1 MSDKNKKYWSTLAEY
16 YNDPEVEKL
25 RGEEFYDK
33 PEPFL
38 RADQGPQ
45 RFNRR
50 DFLKL
55 GGAAAIFSM
64 IACGSRPEEKIIP
77 YVHQQE
83 EIILGQPNYYAST
96 CGECPAACG
105 VVIKSREGKPIKME
119 GNPDHPLNHGKLCA
133 RGQASLL
140 NLYDPD
146 RLRHPVKIGE
156 DGTQTQITFDG
167 ADAEIIEQL
176 KNNSRRV
183 VLLTGAWHGPARE
196 ELVRKFLSTFDYSQY
211 MEFEAL
217 HDDLYMGS
225 REAAF
230 RSSQPPEYH
239 FDKADMVVLFGA
251 DLFANGRNP
260 VRHMRDFG
268 LKRKIENGNMSQ
280 VIAFEPTISE
290 MGACADE
297 RYLIRPSE
305 LYKVAAALVNQI
317 VIKEGKSCLASNDR
331 IRNSYQFFDPDR
343 IENELELPHGL
354 IRRLAGELWEMS
366 GRSLLISESFSN
378 QNANAMKLH
387 ISVHLLNSI
396 LSNEAEM
403 IDVSSVPGGETAF
416 THRALKHRLVEEMA
430 IGTIGAIFIA
440 GTNPVYSLPD
450 SFAFVK
456 ALKNVPLRVS
466 FADRLDETAQH
477 CHYVL
482 PGLHAAESWG
492 DSEPL
497 AGVYGLSQPTISPLW
512 DNRQVEDSLI
522 KIAYGLGNNDF
533 AAGDRPIKFY
543 DFLKTYWTDN
553 IFREE
558 NLAGTFESFWV
569 KALQNGFYKVRTRLT
584 PPIPSRVFETESLVL
599 MDTAPE
605 DNTGPELVLTASS
618 LHRDGRAMN
627 NAWLLE
633 TPDPVSR
640 ITWDNYLSIAPS
652 RADGMGLKEGDV
664 VKLRANSVEV
674 EVPIHVAPGTHKDV
688 LALSVGW
695 GRTAA
700 GEIGNNIGVNA
711 FKLARIG
718 ANGLRY
724 SMSGISIEKTGK
736 HIPLACVQGHHY
748 IEKRPILH
756 EATLEE
762 YRHDPYAGQ
771 HNVHTGKQTLWKQDH
786 HYPGHKWGMVIDLNR
801 CIGCNACM
809 TACQVENNIPVV
821 GKQEVMFG
829 REMHWMR
836 VDRYFEGKADN
847 PDIVHQPLLCHHCD
861 KAPCETV
868 CPVLATVHNDEGL
881 NLQVYNR
888 CVGTRYCSNNCPY
901 KVRRF
906 NYYDYYKSAYKEKTL
921 RMHLNPDVTV
931 RTRGVMEKCTFCI
944 QRIRDARHNA
954 KVEGRPIADG
964 EVIPACA
971 QTCPTDALVFGD
983 LNDPNS
989 RISKAAHDTRVY
1001 RALEELNI
1009 DPAVAFLTLIRN
1021 READKEKTDEHESH

>member
-1 MSDKNKKYWSTLAEY
+1 MSEKKKKYWSTLAEY

-25 RGEEFYDK
+25 RAEEFFDK
-33 PEPFL
+33 PELFL
-38 RADQGPQ
+38 RADDGPQ
-45 RFNRR
+45 KFNRR

-64 IACGSRPEEKIIP
+64 IACGSRPEEKIVP

-83 EIILGQPNYYAST
+83 EIILGRPNYYAST

-105 VVIKSREGKPIKME
+105 VVIKTREGKPIKME
-119 GNPDHPLNHGKLCA
+119 GNPDHPLNQGKLCA

-140 NLYDPD
+140 NLYDPG
-146 RLRHPVKIGE
+146 RLHNPVKLGE
-156 DGTQTQITFDG
+156 DGTQTQITFDE
-167 ADAEIIEQL
+167 ADAEIIELL
-176 KNNSRRV
+176 KNSSGQV

-196 ELVRKFLSTFDYSQY
+196 ELVRKFLRSFDNARHIKY
-211 MEFEAL
+211 EAL
-217 HDDLYMGS
+217 NDDLYMRS

-239 FDKADMVVLFGA
+239 FDKADVIVLFGS

-268 LKRKIENGNMSQ
+268 LKRKVKNGTMSR

-290 MGACADE
+290 MGACTDE
-297 RYLIRPSE
+297 RYLIKPSD
-305 LYKVAAALVNQI
+305 LYKVAAALLNQI
-317 VIKEGKSCLASNDR
+317 VIKDDKSYLASNNR
-331 IRNSYQFFDPDR
+331 VKNIYQSYDPDQ
-343 IENELELPHGL
+343 IEKELKLPQGL
-354 IRRLAGELWEMS
+354 IKRLADELWEMS
-366 GRSLLISESFSN
+366 SRSLLISESFSG
-378 QNANAMKLH
+378 QNVNALKLH
-387 ISVHLLNSI
+387 TSVHLLNSI
-396 LSNEAEM
+396 LSNEGSP
-403 IDVSSVPGGETAF
+403 IDLGSVPAGHTLGSAMD
-416 THRALKHRLVEEMA
+416 LNNLVDEMA
-430 IGTIGAIFIA
+430 AGNVSAIFVA
-440 GTNPVYSLPD
+440 GTNPAYCLPED
-450 SFAFVK
+450 FKFVE
-456 ALKNVPLRVS
+456 ALKNVPVRLS
-466 FADRLDETAQH
+466 FADRVDETAVH

-492 DSEPL
+492 DAEPIKE
-497 AGVYGLSQPTISPLW
+497 VYGLYQPTISPLW

-522 KIAYGLGNNDF
+522 QIGHGLGNKDF
-533 AAGDRPIKFY
+533 AALESPIKFS
-543 DFLKTYWTDN
+543 DFLRKYWDEK
-553 IFREE
+553 IYGKEH
-558 NLAGTFESFWV
+558 LAGTFESFWV
-569 KALQNGFYKVRTRLT
+569 KALQNGFYKSRPRITL
-584 PPIPSRVFETESLVL
+584 PIPIRVLEIESLAV
-599 MDTAPE
+599 MDTVSDE
-605 DNTGPELVLTASS
+605 ITGPELVLTSTS

-652 RADGMGLKEGDV
+652 RSDGMRLKEGDV
-664 VKLRANSVEV
+664 VKLQTEKAEI
-674 EVPIHVAPGTHKDV
+674 EVPVHIAPGTHKDV
-688 LALSVGW
+688 LALSIGW
-695 GRTAA
+695 GRTAV
-700 GEIGNNIGVNA
+700 GEVGNNVGVNA
-711 FKLARIG
+711 FKLTRAC
-718 ANGLRY
+718 ADGLHF
-724 SMSGISIEKTGK
+724 SMGDVSIEKTGK
-736 HIPLACVQGHHY
+736 HIPLACVQGHNY
-748 IEKRPILH
+748 IEKRPILY

-762 YRHDPYAGQ
+762 YKHDPFAGQ
-771 HNVHTGKQTLWKQDH
+771 HLSHSGVMTLWKQDH
-786 HYPGHKWGMVIDLNR
+786 HYPGHKWGMVIDLNS

-821 GKQEVMFG
+821 GKEQVLFG

-836 VDRYFEGKADN
+836 IDRYFEGDVDN
-847 PDIVHQPLLCHHCD
+847 PDVVHQPLLCHHCD

-944 QRIRDARHNA
+944 QRIRDAHHNA
-954 KVEGRPIADG
+954 KAEGRPIADG
-964 EVIPACA
+964 EVIPACV
-971 QTCPTDALVFGD
+971 QTCPTDALIFGD

-989 RISKAAHDTRVY
+989 KVSIAAYDTRAY
-1001 RALEELNI
+1001 RLLHELNI
-1009 DPAVAFLTLIRN
+1009 EPSVAFLTLIRN
-1021 READKEKTDEHESH
+1021 RESDKEKTDEHESH